1 LRGPG
6 ALSPFFGYRL
16 ILSHQ
21 QSGNPQDKLKMTYIP
36 ISPKERDEMLQA
48 VGVKSLDDLFEA
60 IPARVRFPK
69 LNLPPA
75 LTEMEA
81 ASLLDELA
89 SANENVRS
97 DLVSFL
103 GAGMYNHY
111 IPAVVDHILRRGEF
125 YTAYTPYQ
133 PEISQGTLQAIF
145 EYQSLMAALTGME
158 LSNASHYD
166 GATAAAEAVNMA
178 FANFRGK
185 RRKVVLAA
193 SIHPQYREV
202 IRTYTQGIDLTVTGD
217 DSAADLQASP
227 EALIPQIDS
236 NTALVLVQYP
246 DFFGRVFDYTRLIE
260 AAHAQ
265 GAWVCVIAN
274 PTALALLKT
283 PGAMGADIV
292 VGEGQPLGIPL
303 WYGGPSLGFFTTKKQ
318 YVHKMAGRLVG
329 ETVDT
334 RGQKGYVLTL
344 TAREQ
349 HIKREKATSNI
360 CSNQGLMA
368 LASAVYLSVVG
379 KSGLKQVANL
389 CYQKAHYAASELSKL
404 PGVGLCFSQ
413 PFFHEFA
420 LCLPKPA
427 EEINAHLLEH
437 GILGG
442 YDLGQ
447 EYPSLKNHLLVAVT
461 EMNTKEEI
469 DMLVEVLKEALD
481 E

>member
-1 LRGPG
+1 
-6 ALSPFFGYRL
+6 
-16 ILSHQ
+16 
-21 QSGNPQDKLKMTYIP
+21 MTYIP
-36 ISPKERDEMLQA
+36 ISPNERDAMLKA
-48 VGVKSLDDLFEA
+48 IGVESLDALFEA
-60 IPARVRFPK
+60 VPEKYRFPK

-81 ASLLDELA
+81 ATLLAEIAA
-89 SANENVRS
+89 SNENVRG
-97 DLVSFL
+97 DLISFL
-103 GAGMYNHY
+103 GAGMYHHY

-145 EYQSLMAALTGME
+145 EYQSLMTALTGME

-178 FANFRGK
+178 FAIFRGK
-185 RRKVVLAA
+185 RRKVVI
-193 SIHPQYREV
+193 SPTVHPQYRAV
-202 IRTYTQGIDLTVTGD
+202 IRTYTQGMELDLDGD
-217 DSAADLQASP
+217 DPAADLQAGP
-227 EALIPQIDS
+227 EALTPLIDT
-236 NTALVLVQYP
+236 NTALVIVQYP
-246 DFFGRVFDYTRLIE
+246 DFFGRIFDYTRLIE

-265 GAWVCVIAN
+265 GALVCVVAN
-274 PTALALLKT
+274 PIALALLKT

-292 VGEGQPLGIPL
+292 VGEGQPLGIPM
-303 WYGGPSLGFFTTKKQ
+303 WYGGPSLGFFTTRKQ

-329 ETVDT
+329 ETVDS
-334 RGQKGYVLTL
+334 RGQRGYVLTL

-360 CSNQGLMA
+360 CTNQGLLA
-368 LASAVYLSVVG
+368 LASAVYLAVVG
-379 KSGLKQVANL
+379 RNGLKQVANL
-389 CYQKAHYAASELSKL
+389 CYQKAHYAASELSKI

-420 LCLPKPA
+420 VCFPKPVA
-427 EEINAHLLEH
+427 EINEHLLEH

-447 EYPSLKNHLLVAVT
+447 DYPALQDHALIAVT
-461 EMNTKEEI
+461 EMNTREEI
-469 DMLVEVLKEALD
+469 DMLVEVVKEVVA
-481 E
+481 